1 MTDSKYVFVYGSL
14 RKGRGLSGVM
24 SIALNDLGVYKSK
37 RKYNM
42 YNLGAFPCITK
53 NGNTQIVGEVY
64 EIDSDLEKRLDAI
77 EGVPTL
83 YYKDSIELEGFD
95 KPVYA
100 YFMKSKEV
108 QGLRIKDNGD
118 WLS

>member
-1 MTDSKYVFVYGSL
+1 MTDNKYVFVYGSL
-14 RKGRGLSGVM
+14 RKGKGLSGVM
-24 SIALNDLGVYKSK
+24 SIALDDLGVYKSK
-37 RKYNM
+37 PKYNM

-53 NGNTQIVGEVY
+53 NGNTSIVGEVY
-64 EIDSDLEKRLDAI
+64 EIDSNLEKRLDAI

-83 YYKDSIELEGFD
+83 YIKDDIELEGFD